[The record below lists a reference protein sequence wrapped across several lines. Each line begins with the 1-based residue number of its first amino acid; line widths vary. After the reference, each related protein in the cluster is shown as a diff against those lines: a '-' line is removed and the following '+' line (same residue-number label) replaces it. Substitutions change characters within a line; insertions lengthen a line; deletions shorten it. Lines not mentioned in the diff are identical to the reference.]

1 MDGTKGTS
9 LRQSLSSSGIKL
21 SITTIAAV
29 CLAMLI
35 LTLEVGHK
43 GYSSGTD
50 TMHLFQ
56 STVGGLGMGAAVAP
70 AWNLL
75 HFDPRLQPVDDSN
88 LWPVAGSYP
97 YSPTAVSTA
106 VALRELPREDL
117 RIIGIE
123 Q

>member
-1 MDGTKGTS
+1 
-9 LRQSLSSSGIKL
+9 LRQSLASSGFKL
-21 SITTIAAV
+21 STAAIAAV
-29 CLAMLI
+29 CLAILL
-35 LTLEVGHK
+35 LTLEVGHT

-56 STVGGLGMGAAVAP
+56 STVGGFGMGAAVAP
-70 AWNLL
+70 AWNIL

-97 YSPTAVSTA
+97 YNPSAVSTA

-117 RIIGIE
+117 RITGVE